1 MIMGASRSMLKGKGL
16 PDWFGG
22 GEVVVTAVYLLNRVS
37 CMGIQGRTAFE
48 VWYWKK
54 LAVHHSKVFRYIIY
68 LRNTTTPHLKELDE
82 QGQKMIFVGYERGTK
97 AFRAY
102 DPITKCVTITQDV
115 VFDELACW
123 DRSDGNKGGEGDVT
137 NSSDLVVDYQVAP
150 NVARAG
156 IVGETIMELR
166 FI

>member
-1 MIMGASRSMLKGKGL
+1 
-16 PDWFGG
+16 
-22 GEVVVTAVYLLNRVS
+22 
-37 CMGIQGRTAFE
+37 MGIQGRTAFE

-137 NSSDLVVDYQVAP
+137 NSSDLVVDY
-150 NVARAG
+150 
-156 IVGETIMELR
+156 
-166 FI
+166 